1 LGSLSTIV
9 RYNRELGNY
18 VTEPVAKR
26 ETILSG
32 MQPTGA
38 LHIGNLEGALRN
50 WVRLQHDYWMFCC
63 IVDWHALTAD
73 YEDPSVLKDRIF
85 QMTVDWLAGGL
96 DPDKCAIF
104 IQSEVKEHA
113 ELHLIFS
120 MLISVPTLTRLPTYL
135 EKKEEGL
142 DSYGFLGY
150 PVLQAADICVY
161 NANKVPVG
169 KDQEKHVWLA
179 ADLARKFNTTYKEV
193 FVEPEALFTPTPMI
207 LGSDNRKMSKSLGN
221 HIPIDY
227 TDEQTEKK
235 IRSYFTDPK
244 KIRKGDPGRPEICP
258 VYLLHRVYTEK
269 AEEVIAPGCRSGAL
283 GCVECKMKLSAN
295 LNATLQPIRD
305 KRTELVKRPDFV
317 WDVLATGAERARHR
331 AQNVM
336 EKVRAAMKMNYR
348 KKST

>member
-1 LGSLSTIV
+1 M
-9 RYNRELGNY
+9 
-18 VTEPVAKR
+18 TEMTAKK

-50 WVRLQHDYWMFCC
+50 WIRLQDSYWMYCC

-73 YEDPSVLKDRIF
+73 YEDTSVLKDRIF
-85 QMTVDWLAGGL
+85 QMTIDWLASGL
-96 DPDKCAIF
+96 DPDKCAMF

-120 MLISVPTLTRLPTYL
+120 MLISIPTLTRLPTYV
-135 EKKEEGL
+135 EKKKEGL

-161 NANKVPVG
+161 NAHKVPVG

-179 ADLARKFNTTYKEV
+179 ADLARRFNTVYRKV
-193 FVEPEALFTPTPMI
+193 LVEPEALLTEIPLI

-221 HIPIDY
+221 HIPIDF
-227 TDEQTEKK
+227 TDKQTEKV
-235 IRSYFTDPK
+235 IRGYFTDPK
-244 KIRKGDPGRPEICP
+244 KIRKGDPGTPEKCP
-258 VYLLHRVYTEK
+258 VYLLHRIYTPG
-269 AEEVIAPGCRSGAL
+269 AETEIAPGCRSGAL
-283 GCVECKMKLSAN
+283 GCVDCKMKLNAN
-295 LNATLQPIRD
+295 LNASLAPIRE
-305 KRTELVKRPDFV
+305 RRVELVKRPDYV
-317 WDVLATGAERARHR
+317 WEVLATGATRARQR

-336 EKVRAAMKMNYR
+336 EKVRSAMKMAYR
-348 KKST
+348 EKKK